1 MVKKFVKMLRLIKKK
16 CLRNIWMVPKH
27 PWKQHKQV
35 AGLYRPTRKTGH
47 TRYVIQ
53 PTRAFATRIGMLS
66 IAQLIGM
73 LKYKSFTFIC
83 PKCLVQFALGTSVK
97 EEQRRKLTPTN
108 WWQRVARSPCASN
121 SEFLVNLDRFSKF
134 LKYFKYFGKRSKL
147 TKNSDFFVRGERAT
161 LSHHFEPS

>member
-1 MVKKFVKMLRLIKKK
+1 MLEKIVKMLWGIKKK

-73 LKYKSFTFIC
+73 LQNKSFTFIC
-83 PKCLVQFALGTSVK
+83 PKCLLQFALGTPPQKKYCLLCKYSFWSVGYNGLSWPCFQSWIK
-97 EEQRRKLTPTN
+97 PTKFGCYKL
-108 WWQRVARSPCASN
+108 Q
-121 SEFLVNLDRFSKF
+121 KF
-134 LKYFKYFGKRSKL
+134 
-147 TKNSDFFVRGERAT
+147 
-161 LSHHFEPS
+161 HFR